1 MECIWLLLYSLTILE
16 LNQKNDINSYT
27 KILLITIENHTQAEN
42 VLYLCIKKWYL
53 IWLWFFAELS
63 NCSTNNFINILLI
76 IILNAS
82 PDIEMEL
89 LAMGH
94 VYLQFY

>member
-1 MECIWLLLYSLTILE
+1 MKYVWLLLYSLTILE

-27 KILLITIENHTQAEN
+27 KILLITIWNHTQAEN

-53 IWLWFFAELS
+53 ICLWFFAELS